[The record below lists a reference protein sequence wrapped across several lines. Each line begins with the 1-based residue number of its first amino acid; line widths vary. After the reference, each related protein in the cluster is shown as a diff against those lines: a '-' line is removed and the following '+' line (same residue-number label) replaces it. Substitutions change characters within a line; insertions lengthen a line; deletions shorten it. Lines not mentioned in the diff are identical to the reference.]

1 MQSKVS
7 SNNAS
12 RTKNNNSEP
21 FHSDP
26 SALRRMECATILFV
40 TRSKSIEKPQ
50 RYRRGIGPTHDP
62 IDSDPST
69 AGAHALGP
77 VERHRARTLSGMIC
91 PE

>member
-26 SALRRMECATILFV
+26 SALR
-40 TRSKSIEKPQ
+40 P
-50 RYRRGIGPTHDP
+50 H
-62 IDSDPST
+62 
-69 AGAHALGP
+69 
-77 VERHRARTLSGMIC
+77 GMRDDFIRDT
-91 PE
+91 EQVD